1 MKHIIQTLTA
11 LYVLFALCSC
21 RSNTSTN
28 NTKPIDS
35 LNFKYAKYIKV
46 YRYENYRKAVLA
58 NPWKDG
64 AVLHTYI
71 IPNDSTTDV
80 SGADGTVIRKPSERA
95 AIFSS
100 VHCGLL
106 SMLGELGRIDGV
118 CDVL

>member
-1 MKHIIQTLTA
+1 M
-11 LYVLFALCSC
+11 
-21 RSNTSTN
+21 
-28 NTKPIDS
+28 
-35 LNFKYAKYIKV
+35 NFKYAKYIKV

-80 SGADGTVIRKPSERA
+80 SGADGTVIRKSSERA

-106 SMLGELGRIDGV
+106 SMLGELGRIGGV
-118 CDVL
+118 CDAQYMNLPDVQKLIICQMCRNL